1 MSRAGIDKTFGFEQR
16 YEERTDDEGMRQKV
30 ETYYRKR
37 FSNGAYAIVCAADG
51 EDEMRDDNF
60 HVLFVD
66 EKKNI
71 RREQDVV
78 SPIGGKF
85 FIDNALEMDKNSK

>member
-1 MSRAGIDKTFGFEQR
+1 MSYDGIDKTFGFEQR
-16 YEERTDDEGMRQKV
+16 YEKRTDDQGMRNKV
-30 ETYYRKR
+30 ETYYRKK
-37 FSNGAYAIVCAADG
+37 FPNGAYAIACPADG

-66 EKKNI
+66 EAKGI

-85 FIDNALEMDKNSK
+85 FIDNALEMDKNMK